1 MLKSRKF
8 WAYDP
13 CQAFDLKDEIFENYK
28 MKGKFHDDVQ
38 YFYDV
43 IGIAPHPCFK
53 IKQNKSEPGVP
64 PPEIS
69 CLEILNSKV
78 DINTLKI
85 IFFLLPHSKI
95 YNIKLISNDWDIDN
109 LEFFIKSL
117 LEKNNNIFYL
127 SFEWNDK
134 LCINGTSIS
143 IKSEI
148 DYQNNIEIFK
158 REKKLLCRLFQSP
171 SKLEGISLRGDFIG
185 DETAIQIFNI
195 LEKNTTVKALN
206 LFYDNLT
213 PKCFEAFCQMLLT
226 NRKLEDINLG
236 KNFFTDEC
244 IEKLTEYIGK
254 FPMTIEEVA
263 DYNKKTKDREK
274 IIAINAANAKAKSKK
289 PEIEVPFLYEMQL
302 IGEVYYTVKNKDFKV
317 INFMQNP
324 LTDKCYD
331 SLIKVFDLL
340 PDLFITIDNKVLSD
354 EHKNTFLDKK
364 SQYYDKM
371 YFSK

>member
-8 WAYDP
+8 WAYEP
-13 CQAFDLKDEIFENYK
+13 CQSFELKQEIFDNYK

-53 IKQNKSEPGVP
+53 IKQIKSENGTP
-64 PPEIS
+64 IS
-69 CLEILNSKV
+69 ELTSLEILNSKV

-85 IFFLLPHSKI
+85 IFFLLPHTKI
-95 YNIKLISNDWDIDN
+95 YNLKLISNDWDIDN
-109 LEFFIKSL
+109 LEFFITSL
-117 LEKNNNIFYL
+117 LEKSNNIYNL

-134 LCINGTSIS
+134 LNVNGTIIS
-143 IKSEI
+143 IKSKN
-148 DYQNNIEIFK
+148 DVRNYGEIFT
-158 REKKLLCRLFQSP
+158 REKKLLCKLFQNN
-171 SKLEGISLRGDFIG
+171 SKLEGICLRADFIG

-195 LEKNTTVKALN
+195 LEKNTTVKKLN
-206 LFYDNLT
+206 LFYNNLT
-213 PKCFEAFCQMLLT
+213 PKCFDAFCQMLLA

-236 KNFFTDEC
+236 KNFFNDDC
-244 IEKLTEYIGK
+244 IEKLIDYIGK
-254 FPMTIEEVA
+254 FPMTQEEVVE
-263 DYNKKTKDREK
+263 YNKKTKEREK
-274 IIAINAANAKAKSKK
+274 IIALNAANAKAKNKK

-302 IGEVYYTVKNKDFKV
+302 IDDQYYTVKNKDLKI
-317 INFMQNP
+317 INLMHNS

-331 SLIKVFDLL
+331 NLIKIFEIS
-340 PDLFITIDNKVLSD
+340 PDMFITIDNKILTD

-364 SQYYDKM
+364 SQYYDKI